1 MKKSQYA
8 TEYLLIVGIGLI
20 ILIPSIALFYNYS
33 MEQSDEAIISR
44 VNSIGRSIVS
54 NAETVFYMGEPS
66 RRTIEHEFPNKIYN
80 ISIESDG
87 NNYFELRFTVGDR
100 RNIFPFPSNVPI
112 DGPFYRNRT
121 GLMCN
126 DTDVNRACY
135 SSGKKNV
142 VLEARDDSVRIIIR

>member
-33 MEQSDEAIISR
+33 MGQSDEAIISR

-80 ISIESDG
+80 ISILSEDD
-87 NNYFELRFTVGDR
+87 YYELRFTVGDR

-126 DTDVNRACY
+126 ETAVNGACY